1 VAQRRGGVR
10 VLVVDDHTI
19 NRRTAALLLEAGGA
33 QVSTVETGEEALAL
47 LDAEPFDVVLSDLHM
62 PGMNG
67 LALTRAIRE
76 RTGLNRSVPVV
87 ALSGAD
93 SPDDQA
99 ACRAAGMRACV
110 SKPIDPRLLYQAI
123 EEACAGRA
131 PASDRADVA

>member
-1 VAQRRGGVR
+1 
-10 VLVVDDHTI
+10 
-19 NRRTAALLLEAGGA
+19 
-33 QVSTVETGEEALAL
+33 VESGEEALAL
-47 LDAEPFDVVLSDLHM
+47 LDMEPFDVVLSDLHM

-76 RTGLNRSVPVV
+76 RTGLNRSVPVI

-110 SKPIDPRLLYQAI
+110 SKPIDPAPAYQAI
-123 EEACAGRA
+123 EEACAGVRRPRTGRTWPDQLALKPLKAAARA
-131 PASDRADVA
+131 S